1 MAPLVRSYV
10 VGDHYRVR
18 ECQYCDVQYFQEH
31 ALHPNIYEHIYQNTP
46 DLPGYTRYAYF
57 QSAVMTQRDP
67 LKWLSEQ
74 EPAYWFIR
82 NELGNVGKSV
92 TILEIGSGLG
102 YLTFAIRKAGYNIVG
117 VDISEQAI
125 GNARARFGN
134 IYACKDLFVLSAEPA
149 RYDIVILTEVIEH
162 VSDPIGF
169 LNAAAL
175 LLKPGGRILMTT
187 PNKSIATSEA
197 CWQTENPP
205 VHLWWFSESA
215 VRQLARRTGL
225 SVRFGDFA
233 AMYTGTYRGADTPT
247 EVGAPPWLAADGSVT
262 TAARDW
268 VFAYERRMRWTRRLR
283 KLAPPLYRA
292 ANRLRWQKHA
302 GALGLQRSW
311 QIGAVLQK
319 RDE

>member
-1 MAPLVRSYV
+1 MAPLARSYV
-10 VGDHYRVR
+10 VGDNYRVR
-18 ECQYCDVQYFQEH
+18 NCQYCDLQYVQEH
-31 ALHPNIYEHIYQNTP
+31 TLHPRIYEHVYQSTP
-46 DLPGYTRYAYF
+46 NLPGYTRYAYF
-57 QSAVMTQRDP
+57 QSTVMEKTAP
-67 LKWLSEQ
+67 LEWLSQQ

-82 NELGNVGKSV
+82 NELGSIGKSA

-102 YLTFAIRKAGYNIVG
+102 YLTFAIRKAGYDIVG
-117 VDISEQAI
+117 IDISEQAVE
-125 GNARARFGN
+125 NARAQFGDL
-134 IYACKDLFVLSAEPA
+134 YACKNLFTLSAEPA
-149 RYDIVILTEVIEH
+149 RYDLVILTEVIEH
-162 VSDPIGF
+162 VSDPVSF

-187 PNKSIATSEA
+187 PNKSIAASEA

-225 SVRFGDFA
+225 SVRFGDFT
-233 AMYTGTYRGADTPT
+233 AMYTGTHRPAQPPT

-268 VFAYERRMRWTRRLR
+268 MSAYERRTRWTRRLR
-283 KLAPPLYRA
+283 KLAPSLYRA
-292 ANRLRWQKHA
+292 ANRWRWQWQA

-319 RDE
+319 RD